1 MVSIITKKVKGN
13 EYYFLVHSYR
23 KGGKIKQIQKS
34 LGKQIPKNLEDLKE
48 EFISE
53 VVEKRWIPTI
63 EKYKKTY
70 LSRIKKIPDLIRD
83 KEFRQFGIRFT
94 YSSGKIEGSTLS
106 FREVALAVD
115 EPEVPINKPTNDI
128 NEAQLHMKCY
138 EDLIQTKA
146 DLTQKL
152 IQKWHSILFSLHY
165 DRDII
170 AGEIREL
177 EVKIRGSEYIPPP
190 PEKVQ
195 IQLKELFEWYN
206 HNKKNRHP
214 ILLACLMHFR
224 FVSIHPFYDGNGR
237 MTRLLTNYILF
248 KNNYPMF
255 NIEPNIRKSYYSTLE
270 TCNLKNDEMHF
281 VNWFFKNYIEAIK
294 RSHFIE

>member
-23 KGGKIKQIQKS
+23 EGGKVKQIQKS
-34 LGKQIPKNLEDLKE
+34 LGKQIPTNLVLIKE

-53 VVEKRWIPTI
+53 VVLKRWIPI
-63 EKYKKTY
+63 IESYKEKY
-70 LSRIKKIPDLIRD
+70 LARIKKIPDLVRD

-94 YSSGKIEGSTLS
+94 YSSGKIEGSTLTL
-106 FREVALAVD
+106 REVALAVD

-138 EDLIQTKA
+138 EDLIQTKEE
-146 DLTQKL
+146 LTQKL
-152 IQKWHSILFSLHY
+152 IQKWHSTLFSLHY

-177 EVKIRGSEYIPPP
+177 EVKIRGSKYIPPP

-195 IQLKELFEWYN
+195 IQLKELFGWYN
-206 HNKKNRHP
+206 HNKKKIHP
-214 ILLACLMHFR
+214 VLIACIMHFR

-255 NIEPNIRKSYYSTLE
+255 NIEANIRKSYYNALE
-270 TCNLKNDEMHF
+270 NTNLKNDEMHF
-281 VNWFFKNYIEAIK
+281 VNWFFKNYIDVIK
-294 RSHFIE
+294 RSHFIK

>member
-23 KGGKIKQIQKS
+23 EGGKVKQIQKS
-34 LGKQIPKNLEDLKE
+34 LGKQIPTNLDVIKE
-48 EFISE
+48 EFIAK
-53 VVEKRWIPTI
+53 VVHKRWIPSI
-63 EKYKKTY
+63 ERYKEKY
-70 LSRIKKIPDLIRD
+70 LARIKKIPDLVRYKD
-83 KEFRQFGIRFT
+83 FRQFGIRFT
-94 YSSGKIEGSTLS
+94 YSSGKIEGSTLTL
-106 FREVALAVD
+106 REVALVVD

-138 EDLIQTKA
+138 EDLIQTKEE
-146 DLTQKL
+146 LTLKL
-152 IQKWHSILFSLHY
+152 IQKWHNKLFSLHY
-165 DRDII
+165 NQEII

-177 EVKIRGSEYIPPP
+177 EVKIRGSQYIPPP
-190 PEKVQ
+190 PEEVQ
-195 IQLKELFEWYN
+195 SLLKELFEWFN
-206 HNKKNRHP
+206 RNKKRLHP
-214 ILLACLMHFR
+214 VLVASIMHFR

-255 NIEPNIRKSYYSTLE
+255 NIEASIRKSYYSALE
-270 TCNLKNDEMHF
+270 KTNLKNDEMHF

-294 RSHFIE
+294 SSHFIK

>member
-1 MVSIITKKVKGN
+1 MVSVITKKVNGK
-13 EYYFLVHSYR
+13 EYHFLVYSYR
-23 KGGKIKQIQKS
+23 EGGKVKQIQRS
-34 LGKQIPKNLEDLKE
+34 LGKEVPKNLDFIKG

-53 VVEKRWIPTI
+53 IVAKRWILII
-63 EKYKKTY
+63 EKFKKNY
-70 LSRIKKIPDLIRD
+70 LSRIKHIADLIRD

-106 FREVALAVD
+106 FREVALVVD

-128 NEAQLHMKCY
+128 NEAQLHMSCY

-177 EVKIRGSEYIPPP
+177 DVKIRGSRHVPPP

-195 IQLKELFEWYN
+195 NLLKDLFEWYIR
-206 HNKKNRHP
+206 NKEKIHP
-214 ILLACLMHFR
+214 VLLACLMHLR

-255 NIEPNIRKSYYSTLE
+255 NIEANIRKSYYNALE
-270 TCNLKNDEMHF
+270 NSNLREDEMHF